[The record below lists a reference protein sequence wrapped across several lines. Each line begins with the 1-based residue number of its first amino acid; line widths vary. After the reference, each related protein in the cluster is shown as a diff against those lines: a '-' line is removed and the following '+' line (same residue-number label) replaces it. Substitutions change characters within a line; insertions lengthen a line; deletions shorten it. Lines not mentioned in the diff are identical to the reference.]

1 MDKFY
6 RNFSKVFDWIGDN
19 SAGFLLGCA
28 LCFVVV
34 VANAHDWTYKS
45 PYEFPVFQK
54 DIITMDVVKN
64 DGVRGGGTYRCT
76 SIYKCYMYTMAAE
89 QRGATQYCKTITI
102 KKNGRKV
109 WFKRYN

>member
-1 MDKFY
+1 MLDKL
-6 RNFSKVFDWIGDN
+6 REHGIEIILTLIIL
-19 SAGFLLGCA
+19 FLTFHTHA
-28 LCFVVV
+28 S
-34 VANAHDWTYKS
+34 HDWTQQS
-45 PYEFPVFQK
+45 PYNFPVFQK

-89 QRGATQYCKTITI
+89 QRGATESCKTITI